1 MVRPAGFDPAAYGF
15 EEQDSENLKM
25 SYFQPLDSINF
36 CNVFL
41 VSFGTVWK
49 YLTLTGTIWAQ
60 SSFGQMDHLGQL
72 FLQMA
77 GLGTAL
83 HLRRPPPSCPW
94 TGSSSDT
101 QQNAGDNPCHSSYQY
116 HRWSYGW
123 RSGRP
128 SPHSTGSRARSRG
141 QWP

>member
-15 EEQDSENLKM
+15 EKQDSENLKM

-60 SSFGQMDHLGQL
+60 SSFGNQSYV
-72 FLQMA
+72 FSWN
-77 GLGTAL
+77 
-83 HLRRPPPSCPW
+83 RPFGC
-94 TGSSSDT
+94 
-101 QQNAGDNPCHSSYQY
+101 QNHHFKPKKRYY
-116 HRWSYGW
+116 F
-123 RSGRP
+123 
-128 SPHSTGSRARSRG
+128 
-141 QWP
+141 